1 MNRIALAF
9 VLLAAG
15 GLSPGTAHA
24 QAYDMFP
31 SKAAAE
37 VRAKELKCSGVFAMG
52 KDWMPC
58 QNFDLYQKAV
68 SKEK

>member
-1 MNRIALAF
+1 MA
-9 VLLAAG
+9 
-15 GLSPGTAHA
+15 SGTARA
-24 QAYDMFP
+24 QDYDMFP

-37 VRAKELKCSGVFAMG
+37 QRAKELKCSGVFAMG

-58 QNFDLYQKAV
+58 QNFEAYQKAV